1 MTDMGDKGPRE
12 LNFGA
17 LFFFVIVPESYP
29 GQQSVDVVL
38 EVFADVAFCYSI
50 FLQKKLAFLFN
61 TFVYCAFPFFH
72 RKELQ
77 DQVLPSQGR
86 IRPALLRH
94 SERLRRRQCGKDNAC
109 GKTAIE
115 NLSAPIQ
122 A

>member
-38 EVFADVAFCYSI
+38 VFADVAFCYSI
-50 FLQKKLAFLFN
+50 FFTKKLAFLFN

-77 DQVLPSQGR
+77 SPLLPSQGR

-122 A
+122 T